1 MSRRALGFAI
11 LAALA
16 VPAAASADS
25 VFGIRGIGI
34 LGRPFSARAAMSGGA
49 FALFDGTSV
58 LNPAS
63 LGQITLTSGWG
74 TFAATSR
81 TFSDG
86 PVGAKLGSTR
96 FPLFGLALPV
106 GKRVVVGL
114 SVSEFLDRTWSD
126 STTQDTTLRD
136 STVTVA
142 DVASSSGGVSDVRLA
157 GAYRLTD
164 AITVGLGVHVLSGS
178 TRQSISRTFTATS
191 FSNYGEI
198 TTTTFRGFGISAG
211 VQAKL
216 GPRLAGAASVRLN
229 GPLKATIASGA
240 STTVALPVEFAAGVV
255 FVPLRGLGVA
265 VAADHQS
272 WARAAADLAAA
283 GQNGTRSVWNLS
295 VGAEFT
301 SLRWRGE
308 TLPLRVGYRWRQ
320 LPFGIGTAAAAAPLN
335 ERAVSAGF
343 GLLLAG
349 GRATFDIGGEA
360 GSRSAGNASERFS
373 TAFVGLTVR
382 P

>member
-1 MSRRALGFAI
+1 MSRRALVFAI
-11 LAALA
+11 LVALA
-16 VPAAASADS
+16 VPAAAPADS

-63 LGQITLTSGWG
+63 LGQITFVSGWG

-86 PVGAKLGSTR
+86 PVGASLGSTR
-96 FPLFGLALPV
+96 FPLFGLAMPV
-106 GKRVVVGL
+106 GRRVVVGL

-126 STTQDTTLRD
+126 STAQDTTLRD
-136 STVTVA
+136 SVVTVR
-142 DVASSSGGVSDVRLA
+142 DVASSTGGVSDVRLA
-157 GAYRLTD
+157 GAYRLTG

-178 TRQSISRTFTATS
+178 TRQAISRTFSATS
-191 FSNYGEI
+191 FSNYGEV
-198 TTTTFRGFGISAG
+198 TTTTFTGVGISAG
-211 VQAKL
+211 VGAKL
-216 GPRLAGAASVRLN
+216 GPRLAAAASVRLN
-229 GPLKATIASGA
+229 GPLKVSVASGA
-240 STTVALPVEFAAGVV
+240 STTVALPVELAAGVV
-255 FVPLRGLGVA
+255 FAPFNGLGVA
-265 VAADHQS
+265 VSVDHQS
-272 WARAAADLAAA
+272 WARSAADLAAL
-283 GQNGTRSVWNLS
+283 GQPGTRSVWNVS
-295 VGAEFT
+295 AGAEFT

-320 LPFGIGTAAAAAPLN
+320 LPFGVGTAAATAPLN
-335 ERAVSAGF
+335 EHAVSAGL
-343 GLLLAG
+343 GLQLA
-349 GRATFDIGGEA
+349 GRATFDIGGET

-373 TAFVGLTVR
+373 TVFVGLTVR